1 LPARLFTTQ
10 LFKQR
15 ISFFSIVFV
24 LYIAKK
30 NSQAFCFFS
39 QGVDQIYEKMALMRI
54 AAYCINIALH
64 SHSPQDDAMLCQ
76 ELTTGILTFC
86 WLLCARIF
94 YEMSWLKN
102 TSNPQKLKT

>member
-1 LPARLFTTQ
+1 LRQKRDKLKIASAPFHHPAIQTAHQ
-10 LFKQR
+10 LFLNCVC
-15 ISFFSIVFV
+15 IV
-24 LYIAKK
+24 YRKK

-76 ELTTGILTFC
+76 ELTTGILLFAGFC
-86 WLLCARIF
+86 VPG
-94 YEMSWLKN
+94 YSMK
-102 TSNPQKLKT
+102 